1 MLILTERFSQQAVPE
16 TGERVMSGATNQSEF
31 GNRGRVP
38 RRRHPR
44 RPDRGTG
51 KWAALLALAAGFI
64 VVIPT
69 VIALQVV

>member
-1 MLILTERFSQQAVPE
+1 MPE
-16 TGERVMSGATNQSEF
+16 TGVHVMSGATNHSEF

-51 KWAALLALAAGFI
+51 KWAALLALAAGVI
-64 VVIPT
+64 VVIPSL
-69 VIALQVV
+69 IAFQLG